1 MPKTLLGN
9 PVPEGMPATGEALPE
24 EVQNHIDEAK
34 LKFTVDYITSPRF
47 NFTPSELETLHGAW
61 LDVFCARGTQE
72 ADKAVKS
79 IMKATYAE
87 NGVSVDPFIAGALKS
102 WGMTEWN
109 PAVPEEMR
117 PQRKTYQEEIRCI
130 ASDLKK
136 QGVVWIDEYR
146 EWYRLDKE
154 KNAYVKMLNQQ
165 EAVQMGLDFISRQ
178 DALAYSNFAI
188 QADSDFVKLL
198 STMHGPK
205 CNIENPLKSA
215 LNVNVA
221 QFAEQKYYELCT
233 PAGTYDLRTGKL
245 ARKDNG
251 MTLAVTEVAPDF
263 DKRHWENS
271 MFKKVLET
279 SLPDPEKRDYL
290 QRAIGFS
297 LYGLIEGG
305 QDPLLHIWE
314 GKHGAGKSSIFNPIN
329 ACLGTY
335 ASKALDVK
343 VFTTSAADMHKQH
356 EKAQLFGKRFAL
368 TNELDDTTW
377 LSGDTLKG
385 IVSKDPIIA
394 EEKYKKSFEF
404 KNNCSVHMLTNHLP
418 QIKNVDDK
426 AVRTRIRVCE
436 FTETFVDDNRV
447 PLKGNKLRNIDPALA
462 HEHAIILGWAI
473 RGAAKLAKD
482 DFYLIPTPA
491 ILKDTEKYFHEYDW
505 IQEFLEAE
513 CQKDETTADCMV
525 PLSTLFI
532 RFQKWG
538 ELTGN
543 RFHSMNNVQFSK
555 RLRAK
560 FQDSKELLIKR
571 IGRAG
576 TVSVI
581 GLSLR
586 PDTDAAKAL
595 DRQIYG
601 MEGCHPNHEADAE
614 ERKEIA
620 KERAPK
626 QPAPASETP
635 KSDPF
640 NAIDPDSLGQLI
652 DDRISEGRQEEIA
665 QKASR
670 LDTPERAIRSSIERR
685 SPDIVAHLST
695 LLEAPAGTPF
705 SQDDE
710 TVLYLSWCAM
720 ETKKEKEEGDAE

>member
-9 PVPEGMPATGEALPE
+9 PVPEAMQAGKKLPPE
-24 EVQNHIDEAK
+24 TQKHIDEAK

-47 NFTPSELETLHGAW
+47 NFTPSELETLHDAW
-61 LDVFCARGTQE
+61 VEVFCSRGTAE

-87 NGVSVDPFIAGALKS
+87 NGVSVDPFIAGALRVWS
-102 WGMTEWN
+102 MTEWN
-109 PAVPEEMR
+109 PKVPEELR
-117 PQRKTYQEEIRCI
+117 PARKTYRDEIRCI
-130 ASDLKK
+130 AAILKK
-136 QGVVWIDEYR
+136 QGLVWIDEYR

-165 EAVQMGLDFISRQ
+165 EAVQMGLDIVNRQ
-178 DALAYSNFAI
+178 AELASHNYAVS
-188 QADSDFVKLL
+188 ADTDFMKLL
-198 STMHGPK
+198 AIMDGAK
-205 CNIENPLKSA
+205 CNIENQLKSA

-245 ARKDNG
+245 VRKDNG

-263 DKRHWENS
+263 DKKHWTNS

-314 GKHGAGKSSIFNPIN
+314 GKHGAGTSSIFNPID
-329 ACLGTY
+329 AALGTY

-343 VFTTSAADMHKQH
+343 VFTTSSADMHKQH

-377 LSGDTLKG
+377 LAADTLKG
-385 IVSKDPIIA
+385 IVSKDPIMA

-418 QIKNVDDK
+418 QIKNVEDK

-436 FTETFVDDNRV
+436 FTESFVDDNRV
-447 PLKGNKLRNIDPALA
+447 PLKGNKLHNIDTALA

-473 RGAAKLAKD
+473 RGAARLAKD

-491 ILKDTEKYFHEYDW
+491 ILADTEKYFHEYDW
-505 IQEFLEAE
+505 IQEFIDAE
-513 CQKDETTADCMV
+513 CEKDESTKDCMV
-525 PLSTLFI
+525 SLSTLFI

-560 FQDSKELLIKR
+560 FQDNKEILIKR

-586 PDTDAAKAL
+586 MGTDAAKAL

-601 MEGCHPNHEADAE
+601 MEGCNPNREADLE
-614 ERKEIA
+614 EAKEIA
-620 KERAPK
+620 KEREPKPVQAPK
-626 QPAPASETP
+626 PTR
-635 KSDPF
+635 DPLLEV
-640 NAIDPDSLGQLI
+640 DPDSLGQLI
-652 DDRISEGRQEEIA
+652 DDKIPEARQEEIA
-665 QKASR
+665 REATR
-670 LDTPERAIRSSIERR
+670 TDTPERAIRKAVERR
-685 SPDIVAHLST
+685 SPDTMAHLST
-695 LLEAPAGTPF
+695 LLEDAGKTALTP
-705 SQDDE
+705 DDE
-710 TVLYLSWCAM
+710 TVLYLAWCAIQTAKQNA
-720 ETKKEKEEGDAE
+720 EGCEENA